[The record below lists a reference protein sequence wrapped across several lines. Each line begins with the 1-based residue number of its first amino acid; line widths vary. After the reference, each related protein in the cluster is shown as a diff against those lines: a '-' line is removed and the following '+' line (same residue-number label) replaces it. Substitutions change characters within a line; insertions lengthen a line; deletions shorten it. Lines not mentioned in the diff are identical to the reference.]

1 MILLSKAQEILLM
14 QFPEQRGE
22 RLGAQVGQTLPED
35 HFRETE
41 RISPGVEFEGALEG
55 LVAHGLMEKVGEEYK
70 LTQTGYD
77 YLYAG
82 AGHRT
87 GVEVVVAGL
96 GELVLLADL
105 LHQAVG
111 EDRKSVV

>member
-14 QFPEQRGE
+14 QFPEARGE
-22 RLGAQVGQTLPED
+22 RLGAEVGQTLTEE

-41 RISPGVEFEGALEG
+41 RVSTGIEFEGALEG
-55 LVAHGLMEKVGEEYK
+55 LVNRGLVEKAGAAGAEYR

-87 GVEVVVAGL
+87 GEN
-96 GELVLLADL
+96 
-105 LHQAVG
+105 
-111 EDRKSVV
+111 

>member
-14 QFPEQRGE
+14 QYPEAKGE
-22 RLGAQVGQTLPED
+22 RVGAQVGQTLPED

-41 RISPGVEFEGALEG
+41 RISPGIEFDGALEDLVAQG
-55 LVAHGLMEKVGEEYK
+55 LVERSGDKEYT
-70 LTQTGYD
+70 LTQKGYD

-87 GVEVVVAGL
+87 GEG
-96 GELVLLADL
+96 
-105 LHQAVG
+105 
-111 EDRKSVV
+111 

>member
-14 QFPEQRGE
+14 QYPEAKGE
-22 RLGAQVGQTLPED
+22 RVGAQVGQTLPED

-41 RISPGVEFEGALEG
+41 RISPGIEFDGALEELVAQG
-55 LVAHGLMEKVGEEYK
+55 LVERSGDKEYS
-70 LTQTGYD
+70 LTQKGYD

-87 GVEVVVAGL
+87 GEV
-96 GELVLLADL
+96 
-105 LHQAVG
+105 
-111 EDRKSVV
+111 

>member
-14 QFPEQRGE
+14 QYAEEKGE
-22 RLGAQVGQTLPED
+22 RVGAHAGQTLPED
-35 HFRETE
+35 HFRDTQ
-41 RISPGVEFEGALEG
+41 RITPGIDFEGALDDLVAKG
-55 LVAHGLMEKVGEEYK
+55 LVERSGDKEYK

-87 GVEVVVAGL
+87 GEG
-96 GELVLLADL
+96 
-105 LHQAVG
+105 
-111 EDRKSVV
+111 

>member
-14 QFPEQRGE
+14 QYAEEKGE
-22 RLGAQVGQTLPED
+22 RVGAHTGQVLTED

-41 RISPGVEFEGALEG
+41 RITPGIDFDGALED
-55 LVAHGLMEKVGEEYK
+55 LVAKGLLEKSGDKEYRLAQK
-70 LTQTGYD
+70 GYD

-87 GVEVVVAGL
+87 GEG
-96 GELVLLADL
+96 
-105 LHQAVG
+105 
-111 EDRKSVV
+111 

>member
-14 QFPEQRGE
+14 QYPEARGE
-22 RLGAQVGQTLPED
+22 RVGAEVGQTLPED

-41 RISPGVEFEGALEG
+41 RISPGIEFDGALDE
-55 LVAHGLMEKVGEEYK
+55 LVAKGLLERSGDKEYS
-70 LTQTGYD
+70 LTQRGYD

-87 GVEVVVAGL
+87 GEG
-96 GELVLLADL
+96 
-105 LHQAVG
+105 
-111 EDRKSVV
+111 

>member
-14 QFPEQRGE
+14 QYPEAKGE
-22 RLGAQVGQTLPED
+22 RVGAQVGQTLAED

-41 RISPGVEFEGALEG
+41 RISPGIEFDGALEDLVAQG
-55 LVAHGLMEKVGEEYK
+55 LVERSGDKEYR
-70 LTQTGYD
+70 LTQKGYD

-87 GVEVVVAGL
+87 GE
-96 GELVLLADL
+96 
-105 LHQAVG
+105 
-111 EDRKSVV
+111 S

>member
-14 QFPEQRGE
+14 QFPEERGE
-22 RLGAQVGQTLPED
+22 RLGAEVGQTLTEE

-41 RISPGVEFEGALEG
+41 RISAGIEFEGALDG
-55 LVAHGLMEKVGEEYK
+55 LVNHGLVEKAGEEYR

-87 GVEVVVAGL
+87 GEG
-96 GELVLLADL
+96 
-105 LHQAVG
+105 
-111 EDRKSVV
+111 

>member
-14 QFPEQRGE
+14 QFPEEKGE
-22 RLGAQVGQTLPED
+22 RVGAKVGQTLTEE

-41 RISPGVEFEGALEG
+41 RISPGIEFDGALEG
-55 LVAHGLMEKVGEEYK
+55 LVNHGLVEKAGEEYK

-87 GVEVVVAGL
+87 GEG
-96 GELVLLADL
+96 
-105 LHQAVG
+105 
-111 EDRKSVV
+111 

>member
-14 QFPEQRGE
+14 QYPEAKGE
-22 RLGAQVGQTLPED
+22 RVGAQVGQTLPEE

-41 RISPGVEFEGALEG
+41 RISPGIEFDGALDDLVAQG
-55 LVAHGLMEKVGEEYK
+55 LVEKSGENEFS
-70 LTQTGYD
+70 LTQRGYD

-87 GVEVVVAGL
+87 GEG
-96 GELVLLADL
+96 
-105 LHQAVG
+105 
-111 EDRKSVV
+111 

>member
-14 QFPEQRGE
+14 QYPEAKGE
-22 RLGAQVGQTLPED
+22 RVGAQVGQTLPEE

-41 RISPGVEFEGALEG
+41 RISPGIEFDGALDDLVAQG
-55 LVAHGLMEKVGEEYK
+55 LVERSGEKEFS
-70 LTQTGYD
+70 LTQLGYD

-87 GVEVVVAGL
+87 GEG
-96 GELVLLADL
+96 
-105 LHQAVG
+105 
-111 EDRKSVV
+111 

>member
-14 QFPEQRGE
+14 QYPEAKGE
-22 RLGAQVGQTLPED
+22 RVGAQVGQTLPED

-41 RISPGVEFEGALEG
+41 RISPGIEFDGALEELVAQG
-55 LVAHGLMEKVGEEYK
+55 LVERSGDKEYS
-70 LTQTGYD
+70 LTQKGYD

-87 GVEVVVAGL
+87 GEG
-96 GELVLLADL
+96 
-105 LHQAVG
+105 
-111 EDRKSVV
+111 

>member
-14 QFPEQRGE
+14 QFPEERGE
-22 RLGAQVGQTLPED
+22 RLGAQVGQTLTEE

-41 RISPGVEFEGALEG
+41 RISPGIEFDGALEG
-55 LVAHGLMEKVGEEYK
+55 LVNHGLVEKAGEEYR

-87 GVEVVVAGL
+87 GEG
-96 GELVLLADL
+96 
-105 LHQAVG
+105 
-111 EDRKSVV
+111 